1 MYNTSHIG
9 KNNGW
14 KTLGLSILSFTT
26 HTNTHALHEDN
37 MGQFSDALLGT
48 ECMTTDKVRLLFNSG
63 LQLTELLEVSQGS
76 LY

>member
-1 MYNTSHIG
+1 MYNMGHTG

-26 HTNTHALHEDN
+26 HTNTHALQEDTI
-37 MGQFSDALLGT
+37 GQSSDALLGT
-48 ECMTTDKVRLLFNSG
+48 ACMTTDKVRLLFNSG

>member
-1 MYNTSHIG
+1 MYNMGHTG

-26 HTNTHALHEDN
+26 HTNTHALQEDN
-37 MGQFSDALLGT
+37 IGQSSDALLGT
-48 ECMTTDKVRLLFNSG
+48 ACMTTDKVRLLFNSG